1 MGALHIGFHQGFMA
15 FQANNYNFI
24 QILFNTLAKKQYCAQ
39 GLSSIWSNEH
49 PLLETRST
57 FSTYYEHR
65 VIPLLKR
72 LTKNTRCAGLID
84 IYSIQC
90 FLEAPLLL
98 STDVIRWCFS
108 LTFGRFE
115 PTLGLPGIMA
125 LEPRIVYS
133 LLALELGWTG
143 MKDCF
148 FPTLTLTTDDFEKS
162 NNIFCIALS
171 LLGRRSTLLL

>member
-1 MGALHIGFHQGFMA
+1 M
-15 FQANNYNFI
+15 
-24 QILFNTLAKKQYCAQ
+24 
-39 GLSSIWSNEH
+39 
-49 PLLETRST
+49 
-57 FSTYYEHR
+57 
-65 VIPLLKR
+65 LKR
-72 LTKNTRCAGLID
+72 STKNTRCAGLID

-115 PTLGLPGIMA
+115 PTLGLPGITA
-125 LEPRIVYS
+125 LEPRIVYC

-148 FPTLTLTTDDFEKS
+148 LSNFDIDDRRLWEVKQHFLHSTVTVGKTINAFAVSLYWFLETSWITFNALKNLTFHLFKTFRKLSFPTFDDWFLRI
-162 NNIFCIALS
+162 NI
-171 LLGRRSTLLL
+171 